1 MEKDNIVLMMVS
13 FFINEMEDS
22 GISTDKEI
30 SDYFNANNE
39 KAFKKMI
46 KEYKKL
52 QSLTRSK
59 AVKYIARLKRENL
72 IRSDNK
78 CHSKLKLAD
87 VKH

>member
-30 SDYFNANNE
+30 SDYFDKNNE

-46 KEYKKL
+46 REYKKL

-59 AVKYIARLKRENL
+59 AVQYIARLKRENNSL
-72 IRSDNK
+72 IRSNTNEEIY
-78 CHSKLKLAD
+78 
-87 VKH
+87 